1 MRRRAVFPAEQHA
14 MIAAVRPMILTLTV
28 EHLDMRL
35 QGGQRERVK
44 GQQVLSVLCLA
55 VRLDH
60 LAVHDHPCDIDL
72 RRARGQVEEVRR
84 APASSQR
91 RIPEV
96 ASSIQSAKNRSVR
109 ARCRNVWS

>member
-1 MRRRAVFPAEQHA
+1 
-14 MIAAVRPMILTLTV
+14 MILALPV

-44 GQQVLSVLCLA
+44 GQQGLSVLCLA

-60 LAVHDHPCDIDL
+60 LAVHDHPRDIDL
-72 RRARGQVEEVRR
+72 KGSQVEEARR

-91 RIPEV
+91 RMPEV
-96 ASSIQSAKNRSVR
+96 TSSTQSAKNRSVR

>member
-1 MRRRAVFPAEQHA
+1 
-14 MIAAVRPMILTLTV
+14 MILALTV

-60 LAVHDHPCDIDL
+60 LAVHDHPRDIDL
-72 RRARGQVEEVRR
+72 KRAGGQVEEVPPR
-84 APASSQR
+84 ACQLAAPHARGGFEHPKREEPVS
-91 RIPEV
+91 P
-96 ASSIQSAKNRSVR
+96 R
-109 ARCRNVWS
+109 ALQKRLELSHGQGGTA

>member
-1 MRRRAVFPAEQHA
+1 
-14 MIAAVRPMILTLTV
+14 MIAVVRPMILALTV

-35 QGGQRERVK
+35 QGDQRERVK

-60 LAVHDHPCDIDL
+60 LAVHDPPRDIDL
-72 RRARGQVEEVRR
+72 KRAAARSRRSRR

-91 RIPEV
+91 RMPEV
-96 ASSIQSAKNRSVR
+96 ASSILSAKNRSVR